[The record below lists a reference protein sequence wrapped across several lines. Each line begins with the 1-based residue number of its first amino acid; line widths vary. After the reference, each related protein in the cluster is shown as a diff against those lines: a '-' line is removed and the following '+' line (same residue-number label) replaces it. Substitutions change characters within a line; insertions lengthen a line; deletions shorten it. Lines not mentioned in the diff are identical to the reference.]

1 MIQSR
6 SILNI
11 ADNSGAVK
19 VRCIKILGGTKH
31 RYAHIGDIVIGS
43 VIEAEPRKAVKK
55 KDLVKALV
63 VRQKQFF
70 RRKDGSYIGFSD
82 NSAVLIDGQEPR
94 GSRIFGPVTKEL
106 RELGYAKIVSMATEV
121 L

>member
-1 MIQSR
+1 MIQTR

-31 RYAHIGDIVIGS
+31 RYARIGDIIVGS

-70 RRKDGSYIGFSD
+70 RRKDGSYIGFDD
-82 NSAVLIDGQEPR
+82 NSAVLIEGKEPR
-94 GSRIFGPVTKEL
+94 GTRIFGPVPREL
-106 RELGYAKIVSMATEV
+106 RELGYTKIVSMAIEV